1 MSGSAAKKI
10 RQLIGY
16 NKKNCNPIQKK
27 LYKSLKERYLEMGA
41 EQFWKSVKGRFNN
54 I

>member
-16 NKKNCNPIQKK
+16 DKKSSNPIQKK
-27 LYKSLKERYLEMGA
+27 LYKSLKARYLAVGA
-41 EQFWKSVKGRFNN
+41 EKFWESVENRFNSK
-54 I
+54 